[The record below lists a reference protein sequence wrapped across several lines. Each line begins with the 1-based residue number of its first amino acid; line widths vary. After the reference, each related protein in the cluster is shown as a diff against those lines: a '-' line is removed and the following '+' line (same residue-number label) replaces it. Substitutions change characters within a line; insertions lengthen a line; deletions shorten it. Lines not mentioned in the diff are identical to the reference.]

1 MEDYKLRVFQNRV
14 LRKISG
20 PKRNEVPEDWG
31 RLLNDYLQG
40 IYFSPYFIW
49 LFKSRK
55 LKWANNV
62 ARMGRVAY
70 RV

>member
-1 MEDYKLRVFQNRV
+1 MEMEENRV

-20 PKRNEVPEDWG
+20 PKRDEVPGDWG
-31 RLLNDYLQG
+31 RLHNEHLHG
-40 IYFSPYFIW
+40 IYFSPNFIW

-62 ARMGRVAY
+62 ARMVREESCI
-70 RV
+70 